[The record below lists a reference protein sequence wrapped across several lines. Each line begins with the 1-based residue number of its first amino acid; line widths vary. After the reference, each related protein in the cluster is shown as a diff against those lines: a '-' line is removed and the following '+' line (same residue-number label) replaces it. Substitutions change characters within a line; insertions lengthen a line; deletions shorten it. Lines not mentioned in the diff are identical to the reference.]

1 LHREHINQGFW
12 ILQIQKKMYTTFS
25 VFLDDAYLDYS
36 NLLPK
41 NSAKFGDIA
50 KMLGVIRAECE
61 NNFSL

>member
-1 LHREHINQGFW
+1 
-12 ILQIQKKMYTTFS
+12 MYTTFS